1 MLASPSIRGDNSQML
16 PVEEKKKEIA
26 AKARERG
33 IILTEAHWQLLAISY
48 DYYEQ
53 HRTICT
59 LRNLIK
65 LSGLEKKKIYKLFP
79 GNPIGEISQIT
90 GLPMPKE
97 C

>member
-1 MLASPSIRGDNSQML
+1 ML
-16 PVEEKKKEIA
+16 PPDDKKREITTR
-26 AKARERG
+26 ARQRG
-33 IILTEAHWQLLAISY
+33 IILNEDHWKLIAISY
-48 DYYEQ
+48 EYYDQ

-65 LSGLEKKKIYKLFP
+65 LSGLDKKQIYKLFP

>member
-1 MLASPSIRGDNSQML
+1 MDERK
-16 PVEEKKKEIA
+16 EEIA
-26 AKARERG
+26 TKARERG
-33 IILTEAHWQLLAISY
+33 ITLTAEHWQLIAISFR
-48 DYYEQ
+48 YYEQ

-65 LSGLEKKKIYKLFP
+65 LSGLEKKHIYKLFP

>member
-1 MLASPSIRGDNSQML
+1 VL
-16 PVEEKKKEIA
+16 PPDDKKREIA
-26 AKARERG
+26 ARARERG
-33 IILTEAHWQLLAISY
+33 IILNEDHWKLIAISY
-48 DYYEQ
+48 EYYDQ

-65 LSGLEKKKIYKLFP
+65 LSGLDKKQIYKLFP

>member
-1 MLASPSIRGDNSQML
+1 MLLTEAQ
-16 PVEEKKKEIA
+16 KKEIA
-26 AKARERG
+26 ERARARG
-33 IILTEAHWQLLAISY
+33 IDLGDDHWKLINISFE
-48 DYYEQ
+48 YYEG

-65 LSGLEKKKIYKLFP
+65 LSGLEKKYIYKLFP

>member
-1 MLASPSIRGDNSQML
+1 ML
-16 PVEEKKKEIA
+16 PPEEQREVIR
-26 AKARERG
+26 AKAEQRG
-33 IILTEAHWQLLAISY
+33 LTLTGEHWLLIEISF
-48 DYYEQ
+48 DYYQQ
-53 HRTICT
+53 HQTICT

-65 LSGLEKKKIYKLFP
+65 LSGLEKKRIYKLFP

>member
-1 MLASPSIRGDNSQML
+1 MLLPEEQREAIR
-16 PVEEKKKEIA
+16 V
-26 AKARERG
+26 KAEQRG
-33 IILTEAHWQLLAISY
+33 LTLTGEHWHLIEVSFA
-48 DYYEQ
+48 YYRQ
-53 HRTICT
+53 HQTICT

-65 LSGLEKKKIYKLFP
+65 LSGLEKKRIYKLFP

>member
-1 MLASPSIRGDNSQML
+1 MLSAEEQKREIIVKASQRGL
-16 PVEEKKKEIA
+16 V
-26 AKARERG
+26 
-33 IILTEAHWQLLAISY
+33 LTEDHWRLIAISY
-48 DYYEQ
+48 EYYDQ

-65 LSGLEKKKIYKLFP
+65 LSGLEKKQIYKLFP